1 MSPAPSRPVEIKA
14 LAGARAI
21 PPLILVLF
29 HFCEGHGYRGAKWF
43 DLPVGRG
50 YLWVEF
56 FFALSGFVLT
66 YVYGARVAKF
76 WSGKAYV
83 PFLKARLT
91 RLYPLHLAMLLVML
105 AMVIGFRALARHYGY
120 VSIYDEPGHAIV
132 NWQGFVASLFL
143 VQAWNTLPYLSW
155 NGASWFVSVEW
166 LLCLLFPFYLWI
178 ARGRWPWG
186 LALIVLGSGTLFH
199 LATTGQGLDL
209 TFHNGMFRGL
219 ADFAIGV
226 GLAMLFREIKPR
238 ADALPDYVFS
248 LAQAV
253 ALTAL
258 ALALYDTGWARTPL
272 DIFTALAEM
281 ALILML
287 AFDRGFL
294 ARFFQTR
301 VLLFLGEMS
310 YAVYIGQLVVLQLAR
325 HAQLHWLPAPDATV
339 LGRHWSDWQPQWHW
353 IVPFLVLAGA
363 VIWGWLIFTLIEK
376 PAASA
381 LKQWFA
387 RSEKRGAARAN
398 T

>member
-1 MSPAPSRPVEIKA
+1 MPSPPPRPVEIKA

-66 YVYGARVAKF
+66 YVYGARVKEF
-76 WSGKAYV
+76 WDGRAYM
-83 PFLKARLT
+83 PFLKARLS

-105 AMVIGFRALARHYGY
+105 AMVVILRAIAAHYGY
-120 VSIYDEPGHAIV
+120 VSIYDEPYHPIV

-166 LLCLLFPFYLWI
+166 LLCLMFPFYLFL

-186 LALIVLGSGTLFH
+186 VALIGAGGAGLVW
-199 LATTGQGLDL
+199 LAHTGYGLDL

-219 ADFAIGV
+219 ADFAVGV
-226 GLAMLFREIKPR
+226 GLAMMFREIAPR
-238 ADALPDYVFS
+238 AGAVPAYVFS
-248 LAQAV
+248 LAQA
-253 ALTAL
+253 AAL
-258 ALALYDTGWARTPL
+258 AALGFALYDTGWARTPL
-272 DIFTALAEM
+272 DALTAFAEM
-281 ALILML
+281 ALIFVL

-294 ARFFQTR
+294 AAFFKMR
-301 VLLFLGEMS
+301 PLLFLGEIS

-325 HAQLHWLPAPDATV
+325 YAQLHWLPDAGTIV
-339 LGRHWSDWQPQWHW
+339 LGRPWSAWQPVWHW
-353 IVPFLVLAGA
+353 TVPFLILAGA
-363 VIWGWLIFTLIEK
+363 VLWGWIIFALIEK
-376 PAASA
+376 PASA
-381 LKQWFA
+381 LAKKWTA
-387 RSEKRGAARAN
+387 AKRVVSN
-398 T
+398 